1 MTRVERIDINQ
12 GETTVINFT
21 AKRNWVVFDISGHTI
36 YFYVKREIDWAVV
49 ITGSGSIVDWPSGTY
64 TVTLSSSTTNITPGK
79 YLYENWLVLGA
90 DKYNTGVGELQVKD
104 TLNIPS

>member
-1 MTRVERIDINQ
+1 
-12 GETTVINFT
+12 
-21 AKRNWVVFDISGHTI
+21 
-36 YFYVKREIDWAVV
+36 
-49 ITGSGSIVDWPSGTY
+49 
-64 TVTLSSSTTNITPGK
+64 VTLSSSTTNITPGK